1 MSKEKFNYDSQVKG
15 TDRRVKELLELL
27 SDQDKVDRVVRGKV
41 SDLEADKVKLT
52 SVANEYVT
60 TLDGEKIDEVY
71 DAQLELFD
79 RVDQAIEKAKV
90 YIATEDFNLK
100 ILEKFNEAKESG
112 KVIERALNSVEKKV
126 KEFSSASLMSR
137 SVFGTLDDKL
147 STLEVDLKA
156 LAKSYQYLVDN
167 DEVRK
172 VAHEASLEGLD
183 THREKIF
190 QLRLEMGELVEKESV
205 ETKECLSTLSVG
217 MTNLQ
222 QPGLQVGPWGA
233 QGSQLWSQVPSL
245 HQGDQ
250 MNATNVDT
258 TAGVTQPVWGPA
270 QFRPVPSL
278 APPSLPLSLPCV
290 TVPLPN
296 VSVPPPTCSSF
307 QVQGTV
313 PSLPKIQMQKL
324 KAPVFDGDVCTY
336 AGWKKQWREMVHP
349 NCSGDIEELYRMQ
362 DAQKI

>member
-100 ILEKFNEAKESG
+100 ILEKYNEAKESG

-137 SVFGTLDDKL
+137 SIFETLDSKL

-156 LAKSYQYLVDN
+156 LAKSYQYLVDK

-183 THREKIF
+183 THREKMF
-190 QLRLEMGELVEKESV
+190 QMRLEMGELVEKESV
-205 ETKECLSTLSVG
+205 KTKESQSALSAGLP
-217 MTNLQ
+217 NLQ

-233 QGSQLWSQVPSL
+233 QGSQLWSQVPIL
-245 HQGDQ
+245 HQG
-250 MNATNVDT
+250 NT
-258 TAGVTQPVWGPA
+258 TA
-270 QFRPVPSL
+270 
-278 APPSLPLSLPCV
+278 
-290 TVPLPN
+290 
-296 VSVPPPTCSSF
+296 
-307 QVQGTV
+307 
-313 PSLPKIQMQKL
+313 
-324 KAPVFDGDVCTY
+324 
-336 AGWKKQWREMVHP
+336 E
-349 NCSGDIEELYRMQ
+349 
-362 DAQKI
+362 